1 MNAPTPANVL
11 NEPYVLRE
19 DADGVVTLTLNR
31 GERMNPLSSA
41 MLAALSEAF
50 DAIAKDASARVVV
63 LAARGKGFSGG
74 HDLKEMQAHP
84 DEAWQQGLFDAC
96 AAMMQKI
103 TRLPQPVI
111 ARVHGIATAAGCQL
125 VSMCDLAVAADNVSF
140 ALSGINF
147 GLFCSTPAVGV
158 ARNVSRK
165 RAMEMLLTGD
175 MIDAQTALQWG
186 LVNRVVPQERLDAEI
201 RKLTDSI
208 KSKSAAAVA
217 LGKEAF
223 YRQIEMGLAGAY
235 EVAGRAM
242 TCNVLT
248 EDGAEGLNAFV
259 GKRRPQWKGR

>member
-1 MNAPTPANVL
+1 MNAPTPANAL
-11 NEPYVLRE
+11 DQPYVLRE

-31 GERMNPLSSA
+31 GERMNPLSTA
-41 MLAALSEAF
+41 MIAAMSDAF
-50 DAIAKDASARVVV
+50 DAIAQDKNARVVV
-63 LAARGKGFSGG
+63 LAAKGKGFSGG
-74 HDLKEMQAHP
+74 HDLKEMQAHQ

-125 VSMCDLAVAADNVSF
+125 VSMCDLAVAADDTRF

-175 MIDAQTALQWG
+175 FIDAPIALQWG
-186 LVNRVVPQERLDAEI
+186 LINRAVPAGQLDAEI
-201 RKLTDSI
+201 RNLTDSI
-208 KSKSAAAVA
+208 KAKSAAAIA

-223 YRQIEMGLAGAY
+223 YRQIETSLAGAY
-235 EVAGRAM
+235 EIAGRTM

-248 EDGAEGLNAFV
+248 EDGAEGLDAFAA
-259 GKRRPQWKGR
+259 KRKPAWKGR